1 MTGETVDLA
10 STRVF
15 EPLTDQTLLTIA
27 GVSML
32 IGVSIFACT
41 YLNSRT
47 SYSNHDELIRD
58 ATAAI

>member
-1 MTGETVDLA
+1 MTGETVNLA

-41 YLNSRT
+41 YLNS
-47 SYSNHDELIRD
+47 SNSNSSRDLIED